1 MSLDHSS
8 DSALPIK
15 ISSLT
20 KKYGDMYA
28 LDAVDLDIKS
38 GEFLTLLGPSGSGKT
53 TLLMAIAGFNR
64 PDAGSICFAGR
75 EMILHPPHR
84 REVGMVFQSY
94 ALFPHMS
101 VAENI
106 AFPLKLR
113 KVAVDERER
122 RVEEA
127 LHTVQLD
134 GLGERNIDQLSG
146 GQRQRVALARAFV
159 FRPRILLMDEPL
171 SALDKKLRERM
182 QIELKQLHR
191 QLGVTTVYV
200 THDQREAL
208 TMSDRIAVINHGR
221 LVQVDTPETIYNAP
235 ANAFVADFIGE
246 STLLPLTPGSG
257 DKLYFEGQSIA
268 NMPAAGSREGR
279 VPEHAREWAL
289 VVRPERLL
297 VLDKTSSPSQPM
309 INGSAFDG
317 IVFAGT
323 IRESVFQGESAF
335 LIVALAQG
343 ADFRGS
349 SASVSDTSGV
359 EVAVR
364 FSTGTAANIENLSN
378 GQKIELGLYRQ
389 DVIVIPQEPS

>member
-1 MSLDHSS
+1 MSPDPSS
-8 DSALPIK
+8 VSALPIQ
-15 ISSLT
+15 ISGLT
-20 KKYGDMYA
+20 KKYADLYA
-28 LDAVDLDIKS
+28 LNNVDLDIKS

-64 PDAGSICFAGR
+64 PDGGSIRFADQ
-75 EMILHPPHR
+75 EMILEPPHR

-94 ALFPHMS
+94 ALFPHMT

-113 KVAVDERER
+113 KVSVDDRIR

-134 GLGERNIDQLSG
+134 GLGDRNIDQLSG

-208 TMSDRIAVINHGR
+208 TMSDRIAVINHGK
-221 LVQVDTPETIYNAP
+221 LVQIDTPENIYNEP
-235 ANAFVADFIGE
+235 ANEFVADFIGE
-246 STLLPLTPGSG
+246 STLLPLKKSA
-257 DKLYFEGQSIA
+257 DNRLYFADQLITG
-268 NMPAAGSREGR
+268 
-279 VPEHAREWAL
+279 VPTERAIGTLNWSL
-289 VVRPERLL
+289 VIRPERLL
-297 VLDKTSSPSQPM
+297 ILGNNLSSSASND
-309 INGSAFDG
+309 IAFDG
-317 IVFAGT
+317 IVLNGT

-335 LIVALAQG
+335 LIVALAEQ
-343 ADFRGS
+343 S
-349 SASVSDTSGV
+349 SEHALDKTLRVFD
-359 EVAVR
+359 VAVR
-364 FSTGTAANIENLSN
+364 FSTGAAANIESLAN
-378 GQKIELGLYRQ
+378 GQVVTLGLHRQ
-389 DVIVIPQEPS
+389 DVIVIPQEAD

>member
-15 ISSLT
+15 ISGLT

-64 PDAGSICFAGR
+64 PDAGSIRFADQ
-75 EMILHPPHR
+75 EMILYPPHR

-94 ALFPHMS
+94 ALFPHMT

-113 KVAVDERER
+113 KVSVEECAL

-127 LHTVQLD
+127 LQTVQLD
-134 GLGERNIDQLSG
+134 GLGARNIDQLSG

-208 TMSDRIAVINHGR
+208 TMSDRIAVINHGK
-221 LVQVDTPETIYNAP
+221 LVQVDTPEAIYNAP

-246 STLLPLTPGSG
+246 STLLPLSLGGG
-257 DKLYFEGQSIA
+257 DQLYFGDQSIA
-268 NMPAAGSREGR
+268 TVPAAVSAQGGTENNQGWS
-279 VPEHAREWAL
+279 L

-297 VLDKTSSPSQPM
+297 VLDKNSSSSQPL

-317 IVFAGT
+317 IVFGGT

-335 LIVALAQG
+335 LIVALASG
-343 ADFRGS
+343 ADS
-349 SASVSDTSGV
+349 SGV
-359 EVAVR
+359 DVAVR
-364 FSTGTAANIENLSN
+364 FSTGKAANIESLAN
-378 GQKIELGLYRQ
+378 GQQIELGLHRE
-389 DVIVIPQEPS
+389 DVIVIPQEAD